1 MRGKVID
8 TKRETIENKKGGD
21 PYKKML
27 VTVEAP
33 DGTFTH
39 VHQFELF
46 GEQAIELQESK
57 VKRGNWINIDFYIKS
72 NEWKGRYFVSL
83 NIKDIQAED
92 GVVELN
98 ENLPF

>member
-27 VTVEAP
+27 VTIESS
-33 DGTFTH
+33 DGGFSNI
-39 VHQFELF
+39 HQFELF

-57 VKRGNWINIDFYIKS
+57 VKLGNWINIEFYIKS

-92 GVVELN
+92 QVIDVN
-98 ENLPF
+98 DNLPF